1 MSLPRLL
8 PAQISPRVLLLAK
21 IVLFALALLPAGRLV
36 YAAWTGDFGPNPVEF
51 LQRFTGTWTFNFL
64 LITLTITPLRQLT
77 GAHWLIRLRR
87 MLGLFSFFYA
97 SLHFLSFI
105 GFDHDFEVQSIAA
118 DIVKRPFITVGFA
131 ALLLLLP
138 LALTSNAFSIRALGG
153 KRWQALHRA
162 IYPIAILAALH
173 YLWLAK
179 ATALIYP
186 IIYGLMVTALL
197 GWRALK
203 RMQSYGPHP
212 APERPIVGTPVRF
225 FPKR

>member
-1 MSLPRLL
+1 MFRLL
-8 PAQISPRVLLLAK
+8 PTQISDRSLQTIKLA
-21 IVLFALALLPAGRLV
+21 VFALALLPTCRLA

-51 LQRFTGTWTFNFL
+51 LQRFTGTWAFNFL
-64 LITLTITPLRQLT
+64 LITLAISPLRALT

-87 MLGLFSFFYA
+87 MLGLFTFYYG

-105 GFDHDFEVQSIAA
+105 GFDHGFLVESIAI
-118 DIVKRPFITVGFA
+118 DILERPFVTVGFA
-131 ALLLLLP
+131 ALALMLP
-138 LALTSNAFSIRALGG
+138 LALTSNAWAIRHLGG
-153 KRWQALHRA
+153 KRWQVLHRA

-186 IIYGLMVTALL
+186 ILYAFMVAALL
-197 GWRALK
+197 GWRAW
-203 RMQSYGPHP
+203 RRIRSYGPHP
-212 APERPIVGTPVRF
+212 PPDTRAAGTPIRF